1 MFVSPAFAQAGP
13 AAGGPGMIEAFL
25 PIILIF
31 AVFYFLLIRP
41 QQKKMREHK
50 EMLASVRR
58 GDRIVTGG
66 GIIGT
71 VSKVVDD
78 NELLVEV
85 AEGVRVRVQ
94 RALISGVLT
103 KPEPVAGKSGGSGAD
118 KTDNSVANDE
128 AGEAPKPVPPAADS
142 PFKRLFGGKRDQ

>member
-13 AAGGPGMIEAFL
+13 AAGGAGMIEAFL

-50 EMLASVRR
+50 EMLAAVRR
-58 GDRIVTGG
+58 GDRVVTGG

-78 NELLVEV
+78 NELQLEI

-94 RALISGVLT
+94 RSMISGVISKTEPVSGKPTGGAGESSAANENGGSAT
-103 KPEPVAGKSGGSGAD
+103 KPA
-118 KTDNSVANDE
+118 
-128 AGEAPKPVPPAADS
+128 APTS
-142 PFKRLFGGKRDQ
+142 PFKRLFGGKGD

>member
-13 AAGGPGMIEAFL
+13 AASGPGMIEAFL
-25 PIILIF
+25 PIVLIF

-50 EMLASVRR
+50 QMLSAVRR
-58 GDRIVTGG
+58 GDRVVTGG

-71 VSKVVDD
+71 VNKVVDD

-85 AEGVRVRVQ
+85 AEGVRVRVH
-94 RALISGVLT
+94 RSMISGIVT
-103 KPEPVAGKSGGSGAD
+103 KPEPVAGKPTGGETTDKLADANSAAAKPADSSGI
-118 KTDNSVANDE
+118 V
-128 AGEAPKPVPPAADS
+128 S